1 MSGLVALMLTLTLQA
16 TAAAETTTASP
27 TPAPPAMM
35 FVLDVGGDHVPLPT
49 REALTEAMALALA
62 RRLDLE
68 VQSPRSLLDRVDFA
82 QQQQQAGCDSSACMA
97 EIANAMGARF
107 VVFSRIVRLGDEENL
122 RADIYDNVGSRTL
135 ALASVRARA
144 VDDLHRQL
152 PTLVEALV
160 RESTGALPLRAV
172 ERPIAVATDTPMSS
186 TARAGYLVGGVG
198 LGAAVV
204 FGTVF
209 GLGTASN
216 AAINRAADAYAADPD
231 IDNARALIDARGPFD
246 DTTRTLGTCGSGC
259 LGVGGLLALLI
270 GAGLVGADALAP
282 SAEEATR

>member
-1 MSGLVALMLTLTLQA
+1 MSLLVALMLTLTLPATEA
-16 TAAAETTTASP
+16 TAPSP

-49 REALTEAMALALA
+49 REALTEAFALSLA
-62 RRLDLE
+62 RKLDLD

-107 VVFSRIVRLGDEENL
+107 VVFSRIVRLGDEETL
-122 RADIYDNVGSRTL
+122 RADIYDNVEGRTL
-135 ALASVRARA
+135 ALASVRSRA

-172 ERPIAVATDTPMSS
+172 ERPIAVAADAPMSS
-186 TARAGYLVGGVG
+186 NMRSGLLLGGVG
-198 LGAAVV
+198 AGAGVV
-204 FGTVF
+204 FGSLF
-209 GLGTASN
+209 GLGAMNTVGVSRASE
-216 AAINRAADAYAADPD
+216 AYATEPT

-246 DTTRTLGTCGSGC
+246 ATTLTLGTCGSGC
-259 LGVGGLLALLI
+259 LGVGGLLAMLV

-282 SAEEATR
+282 SAEEAAR

>member
-1 MSGLVALMLTLTLQA
+1 
-16 TAAAETTTASP
+16 
-27 TPAPPAMM
+27 MM

-49 REALTEAMALALA
+49 REALTEAFALSLA
-62 RRLDLE
+62 RKLDLD

-107 VVFSRIVRLGDEENL
+107 VVFSRIVRLGDEETL
-122 RADIYDNVGSRTL
+122 RADIYDNVEGRTL
-135 ALASVRARA
+135 ALASVRSRA

-172 ERPIAVATDTPMSS
+172 ERPIAVAADAPMSS
-186 TARAGYLVGGVG
+186 NMRSGLLLGGVG
-198 LGAAVV
+198 AGAVVV
-204 FGTVF
+204 FGSLF
-209 GLGTASN
+209 GLGTMNTVGVSRASE
-216 AAINRAADAYAADPD
+216 AYATEPT

-246 DTTRTLGTCGSGC
+246 ATTLTLGTCGSGC
-259 LGVGGLLALLI
+259 LGAGGLLALLV
-270 GAGLVGADALAP
+270 GAGVVGADALAP
-282 SAEEATR
+282 SAEEAAR

>member
-1 MSGLVALMLTLTLQA
+1 MSLLVALMLTLTLPATEA
-16 TAAAETTTASP
+16 TAPSP

-49 REALTEAMALALA
+49 REALTEAFALSLA
-62 RRLDLE
+62 RQLDLD

-107 VVFSRIVRLGDEENL
+107 VVFSRIVRLGDEETL
-122 RADIYDNVGSRTL
+122 RADIYDNVEGRTL
-135 ALASVRARA
+135 ALASVRSRA

-172 ERPIAVATDTPMSS
+172 ERPIAVAADAPMSS
-186 TARAGYLVGGVG
+186 NMRSGLLLGGVG
-198 LGAAVV
+198 AGAVVV
-204 FGTVF
+204 FGSLF
-209 GLGTASN
+209 GLGTMNTVGVSRASE
-216 AAINRAADAYAADPD
+216 
-231 IDNARALIDARGPFD
+231 ARGPFD
-246 DTTRTLGTCGSGC
+246 ATTLTLGTCGSGC
-259 LGVGGLLALLI
+259 LGVGGLLALLV
-270 GAGLVGADALAP
+270 GAGVVGADALAP

>member
-1 MSGLVALMLTLTLQA
+1 MSLLVALMLTLTLPATEA
-16 TAAAETTTASP
+16 TAPSP
-27 TPAPPAMM
+27 TPTPPAMM

-49 REALTEAMALALA
+49 REALTEAFALSLA
-62 RRLDLE
+62 RKLDLD

-107 VVFSRIVRLGDEENL
+107 VVFSRIVRLGDEETL
-122 RADIYDNVGSRTL
+122 RADIYDNVEGRTL
-135 ALASVRARA
+135 ALASVRSRA

-172 ERPIAVATDTPMSS
+172 ERPIAVAADAPMSS
-186 TARAGYLVGGVG
+186 NMRSGLLLGGVG
-198 LGAAVV
+198 AGAVVV
-204 FGTVF
+204 FGSLF
-209 GLGTASN
+209 GLGTMNTVGVSRASE
-216 AAINRAADAYAADPD
+216 AYATEPT

-246 DTTRTLGTCGSGC
+246 ATTLTLGTCGSGC
-259 LGVGGLLALLI
+259 LGVGGLLAMLV

-282 SAEEATR
+282 SAEEAAR

>member
-1 MSGLVALMLTLTLQA
+1 MLTLTLPATEATEA
-16 TAAAETTTASP
+16 TAPSP

-49 REALTEAMALALA
+49 REALTEAFALSLA
-62 RRLDLE
+62 RQLDLD

-107 VVFSRIVRLGDEENL
+107 VVFSRIVRLGDEETL
-122 RADIYDNVGSRTL
+122 RADIYDNVEGRTL
-135 ALASVRARA
+135 ALASVRSRA

-172 ERPIAVATDTPMSS
+172 ERPIAVAADAPMSS
-186 TARAGYLVGGVG
+186 DMRSGLLLGGVG
-198 LGAAVV
+198 AGAVVV
-204 FGTVF
+204 FGSLF
-209 GLGTASN
+209 GLGTMNTVGVSRASE
-216 AAINRAADAYAADPD
+216 AYATEPT

-246 DTTRTLGTCGSGC
+246 ATTRTLGTCGSGC
-259 LGVGGLLALLI
+259 LGVGGLLALLV

-282 SAEEATR
+282 SAEEAAR

>member
-1 MSGLVALMLTLTLQA
+1 MSLLVALMLTLTLPATEA
-16 TAAAETTTASP
+16 TAPSP

-49 REALTEAMALALA
+49 REALTEAFALSLA
-62 RRLDLE
+62 RQLDLD

-107 VVFSRIVRLGDEENL
+107 VVFSRIVRLGDEETL
-122 RADIYDNVGSRTL
+122 RADIYDNVEGRTL
-135 ALASVRARA
+135 ALASVRSRA

-172 ERPIAVATDTPMSS
+172 ERPIAVAADAPMSS
-186 TARAGYLVGGVG
+186 NMRSGLLLGGVG
-198 LGAAVV
+198 AGAVVV
-204 FGTVF
+204 FGSLF
-209 GLGTASN
+209 GLGTMNTVGVSRASE
-216 AAINRAADAYAADPD
+216 AYATEPT

-246 DTTRTLGTCGSGC
+246 ATTLTLGTCGSGC
-259 LGVGGLLALLI
+259 LGVGGLLALLV
-270 GAGLVGADALAP
+270 GAGVVGADALAP